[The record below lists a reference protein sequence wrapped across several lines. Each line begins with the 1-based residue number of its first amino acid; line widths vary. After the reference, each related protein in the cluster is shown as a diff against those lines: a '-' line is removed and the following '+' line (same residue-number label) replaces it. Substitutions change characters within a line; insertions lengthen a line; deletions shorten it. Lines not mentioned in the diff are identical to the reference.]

1 MNLTDA
7 RDEEARE
14 ALRRGG
20 RIRAIL
26 PIGSLEQHGKHL
38 PLGTDSIIAE
48 RIAAIVA
55 ERTSAL
61 LLPCIYYGISYEHEP
76 LFNVSISAQ
85 TLCMLVGDVC
95 RSLVN
100 MGVKSII
107 ILNAHYGN
115 EYALLS
121 CTKELAEAYRDGGV
135 LIYSITYSLF
145 IDRMDHAG
153 ENETSLM
160 LAIRPDLVRMDLIEQ
175 GLEEGR
181 GERDRESIAN
191 IDPVSLSRITLLPGS
206 IAGIARY
213 GVIGD
218 PRMASKE
225 RGHELLEHVSTKIIK
240 TMEEVER
247 MYGKIS
253 SVEMNS
259 DRDRDQDQD
268 DLYMQST
275 EDER

>member
-1 MNLTDA
+1 MNLRDA

-14 ALRRGG
+14 VLRRGG

-55 ERTSAL
+55 ERTNAL

-85 TLCMLVGDVC
+85 TLCMLVGDIC

-100 MGVKSII
+100 LGVKNII

-121 CTKELAEAYRDGGV
+121 CTKELAETYRDSGV

-160 LAIRPDLVRMDLIEQ
+160 LAIRPDLVRMDLIEE
-175 GLEEGR
+175 GLEEGKR
-181 GERDRESIAN
+181 NEGD
-191 IDPVSLSRITLLPGS
+191 IDFISKLDPISLSRITLLPGS
-206 IAGIARY
+206 ISSIARY

-225 RGHELLEHVSTKIIK
+225 SGHEMLDDVCTNIIK
-240 TMEEVER
+240 TIEEVEH
-247 MYGKIS
+247 MYEKIS
-253 SVEMNS
+253 GMKMGNS
-259 DRDRDQDQD
+259 NRDQD